1 MLYRGIYVN
10 FLTRRCRCSQR
21 YIYLNRKHCACL
33 LNCTIPFESN
43 PDQNFQSNLFLQAIK
58 KREQQEEPKTDD
70 DETVEDVH
78 DGELLQLIS

>member
-1 MLYRGIYVN
+1 M
-10 FLTRRCRCSQR
+10 
-21 YIYLNRKHCACL
+21 
-33 LNCTIPFESN
+33 LNCTIPLESN
-43 PDQNFQSNLFLQAIK
+43 PDQNFESNLFLQAIK